1 MMNLRSF
8 FPAEDRLSSFSK
20 CSPRTSNPKKSQ
32 CAYRH
37 GSSDLAGPP
46 LQGCMQ
52 CLSGSTKPL
61 PAPARASVLALIW
74 KHSNSEFRRDNRHHL
89 TQGHGDRLDRCIRM
103 VLLTMTPFIVGAI
116 STSNEVGIQ
125 VHQQSQASPEADPSL
140 KDPAIGK
147 PISHGQIVQLW
158 KLLKDHDAQSY
169 TLENL
174 LWGARVYVPPA
185 PPKPEPVRPVLVLSY
200 LTAWSILTL
209 TPHHCSSQTNTKP

>member
-20 CSPRTSNPKKSQ
+20 CSPRTSNHKKSQ

-52 CLSGSTKPL
+52 CLSVSTKPF
-61 PAPARASVLALIW
+61 ASSSSSFGSGSGLET
-74 KHSNSEFRRDNRHHL
+74 NSSSEYRRDNRHHL

-116 STSNEVGIQ
+116 STSKEIGID
-125 VHQQSQASPEADPSL
+125 VHQQSQASPEADASL

-185 PPKPEPVRPVLVLSY
+185 PPKPEPVRAVLSCLSTMIDAY
-200 LTAWSILTL
+200 ADISFF
-209 TPHHCSSQTNTKP
+209 SSQTNTKP